1 MKTSTRQEQLVEVPQ
16 KAVNPPVIILGGTAN
31 ALSIARSMGRSGVD
45 VVLAV
50 GEKSPAQYSRY
61 ATEVFIIPGGTNPAE
76 FWHDW
81 LLSGRA
87 DRWHGSVIF
96 ACNDEAVEFV
106 AQHKYEL
113 AEHFLLDDSVP
124 ELQLALLDKQR
135 TLEMAREVGVPT
147 PNFWR
152 IYHLDDL
159 DRVRDRVTFPVIIKP
174 IHSHLFRSAFGKKLF
189 YAFDKDELVALTRKA
204 LNRQIEVMIMEWVP
218 GPDHLLGSYYTYIDR
233 DDRALFHYTK
243 KVVRRFP
250 VNQGLACY
258 HYTEWDEEIAELG
271 QTFFRGIHF
280 RGLGNIEFKRDLR
293 DGLLKVIECNPRFTA
308 AQELLARSGM
318 DAAKIIYNAIV
329 GKPVPNVESYRQK
342 LHFWYPVRDF
352 RAFLQLRRRGE
363 LTFAEWLKSIGRKQ
377 VFPYFRWDDPMPSI
391 RGMIRGLTE

>member
-1 MKTSTRQEQLVEVPQ
+1 M
-16 KAVNPPVIILGGTAN
+16 
-31 ALSIARSMGRSGVD
+31 
-45 VVLAV
+45 
-50 GEKSPAQYSRY
+50 
-61 ATEVFIIPGGTNPAE
+61 
-76 FWHDW
+76 
-81 LLSGRA
+81 
-87 DRWHGSVIF
+87 
-96 ACNDEAVEFV
+96 
-106 AQHKYEL
+106 
-113 AEHFLLDDSVP
+113 
-124 ELQLALLDKQR
+124 
-135 TLEMAREVGVPT
+135 
-147 PNFWR
+147 
-152 IYHLDDL
+152 
-159 DRVRDRVTFPVIIKP
+159 
-174 IHSHLFRSAFGKKLF
+174 
-189 YAFDKDELVALTRKA
+189 
-204 LNRQIEVMIMEWVP
+204 
-218 GPDHLLGSYYTYIDR
+218 
-233 DDRALFHYTK
+233 
-243 KVVRRFP
+243 RRFP